1 MMVSLTAWTDSGMN
15 GRAGVRTPTS
25 KTNHY
30 SVPKMKFQQDFQS
43 VVSLYKLISCRC
55 LVLSPVISI
64 NTVPCFFAIQ
74 LYSKANNSSRIS
86 ILSFH
91 LTNKQISCRSV
102 WYLPPPSQ
110 STQYLVFF
118 AIQLYSKVSNNGPP
132 SYLPTG
138 VGNTA

>member
-91 LTNKQISCRSV
+91 LTNKFLAGVCGICPRHLNQH
-102 WYLPPPSQ
+102 
-110 STQYLVFF
+110 STFFF